1 MKLKLLGC
9 DAKADATYE
18 VIFSEPT
25 TVKDFICDVLENGG
39 DWGYIAIGK
48 GPNIFEHPHCEYSLS
63 KLMTYLPP
71 KYLFKKIKSAEA
83 YGSMGRMDYIL
94 TVEED

>member
-9 DAKADATYE
+9 DPKANATYE

-39 DWGYIAIGK
+39 DWGYIAIGE
-48 GPNIFEHPHCEYSLS
+48 GRNIFEHPHCEYSLGR
-63 KLMTYLPP
+63 LMTYLPP
-71 KYLFKKIKSAEA
+71 KYFFRKIKSAKA
-83 YGSMGRMDYIL
+83 YGGVGRTDYML
-94 TVEED
+94 TLEED

>member
-9 DAKADATYE
+9 DPKANATYE
-18 VIFSEPT
+18 VIFSEPI

-48 GPNIFEHPHCEYSLS
+48 GGNIFEHPHCEYSLGR
-63 KLMTYLPP
+63 LMTYLPP
-71 KYLFKKIKSAEA
+71 KYFFRKIKSAEA
-83 YGSMGRMDYIL
+83 YGGLGRTDYML
-94 TVEED
+94 TLEED